1 MILFLM
7 LFGLMLL
14 IQIIAL
20 MFKFCFNAFF
30 ISELDVCA
38 SNPCQHGGTC
48 RVGVNDDNVYYC
60 DCPPDVHGTNCG
72 KKGFPFVFL
81 LV

>member
-1 MILFLM
+1 MF
-7 LFGLMLL
+7 FGLMLL
-14 IQIIAL
+14 RQITAL

-30 ISELDVCA
+30 VSELDVCA

-48 RVGVNDDNVYYC
+48 RVGLGDYYYC
-60 DCPPDVHGTNCG
+60 DCPSDVYGTNCG